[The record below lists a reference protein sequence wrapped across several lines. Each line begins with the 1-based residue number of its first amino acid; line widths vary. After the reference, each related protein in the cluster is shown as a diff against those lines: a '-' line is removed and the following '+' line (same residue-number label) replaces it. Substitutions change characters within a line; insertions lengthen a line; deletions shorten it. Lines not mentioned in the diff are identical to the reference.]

1 MAEDLTPSAERVST
15 FSSLRNR
22 NYRWFWMGSL
32 ASFGAMQMQLLA
44 RGWLVYELTSS
55 TLALGIVTA
64 GFGLP
69 LVTISLLG
77 GVVADRLPKRRVII
91 LSQATSAMIGLTV
104 GALIW
109 TGNIQIW
116 HLFASAVAG
125 GTTFAFN
132 GPARQAFT
140 PELVEKGELMNA
152 FAINSAGLNLTRIL
166 GPAAAGFLVA
176 FIGVDGVY
184 FISVALYFA
193 SAGTVAMI
201 SVSGKPGQV
210 RTTSAWADLKEG
222 LVYAR
227 SNTIIFPMLLM
238 AFVVAIFA
246 MPSQFLMPAFAK
258 DVLGVNEIGLGWLMA
273 MMGVG
278 AIGGSLG
285 IASMGNFQRKG
296 LLLLGTSLTLGVFL
310 TLFSLSDSFYLSLA
324 LLAGVGMG
332 NSGFMAMNNALLL
345 TYSEAGKRGRV
356 ASLYLVSMGF
366 MPLGVLPIGYAAEFW
381 GVSLAVGA
389 GAIVVVIATLVF
401 GAVLPQIRR
410 LA

>member
-15 FSSLRNR
+15 FGSLKNR
-22 NYRWFWMGSL
+22 NYRWFWIGSL

-69 LVTISLLG
+69 LVTVSFLG
-77 GVVADRLPKRRVII
+77 GVAADRLPKRRLIMF
-91 LSQATSAMIGLTV
+91 SQTISAMIGLIIGV
-104 GALIW
+104 LIW
-109 TGNIQIW
+109 TGNIQLW
-116 HLFASAVAG
+116 HLAASAVAG

-140 PELVEKGELMNA
+140 PELVGKNELMNA

-166 GPAAAGFLVA
+166 GPAAGGFLVA
-176 FIGVDGVY
+176 FTGVDGVY

-201 SVSGKPGQV
+201 SVSGKPGQP
-210 RTTSAWADLKEG
+210 RTSSAWADLKEG
-222 LVYAR
+222 LIYAR

-238 AFVVAIFA
+238 AFMVAIFA

-258 DVLGVNEIGLGWLMA
+258 DVLGVSEIGLGWLMA

-278 AIGGSLG
+278 AIGGSLT
-285 IASMGNFQRKG
+285 IASLGNFQRKG
-296 LLLLGTSLTLGVFL
+296 LLLLGTSLLLGLFL

-345 TYSEAGKRGRV
+345 TYSDAGKRGRV
-356 ASLYLVSMGF
+356 ASLYLVAMGF

-381 GVSLAVGA
+381 GVSLAVGT
-389 GAIVVVIATLVF
+389 GAAVMVLATLVF
-401 GAVLPQIRR
+401 GTVLPQIRK